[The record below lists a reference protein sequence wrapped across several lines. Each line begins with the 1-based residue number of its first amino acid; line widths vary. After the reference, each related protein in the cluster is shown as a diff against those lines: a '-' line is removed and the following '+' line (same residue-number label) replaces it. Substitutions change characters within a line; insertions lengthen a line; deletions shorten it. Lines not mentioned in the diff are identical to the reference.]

1 MHPLSPKPNLPKNA
15 HYHLNTGG
23 IDEPNGIHQDISP
36 FYLIQWY
43 TTRWPTIW
51 KVESLIELKRVNGF
65 YYRPFQT
72 RLRKD
77 LNIYLWTGC
86 VWSMSLGSN
95 MGCTKAGT
103 SIDGLQPSQPNVE
116 PQPIQWHWSSRG
128 GNVNEHNHK
137 GFEITFTLAFG
148 HPTSILEVA
157 IIEKKYINKKY
168 KTHKRNCRTKRKW
181 GLFGMPN

>member
-1 MHPLSPKPNLPKNA
+1 LICWSRFSSMFSMHPLSPKPNLPKNA

-51 KVESLIELKRVNGF
+51 KVESLIELKRVNDF

-77 LNIYLWTGC
+77 LHIYLWTGC
-86 VWSMSLGSN
+86 VWR
-95 MGCTKAGT
+95 KYEF
-103 SIDGLQPSQPNVE
+103 GLQYGV
-116 PQPIQWHWSSRG
+116 
-128 GNVNEHNHK
+128 HK
-137 GFEITFTLAFG
+137 GRHLHWWATAKSTQCGASANTVTL
-148 HPTSILEVA
+148 I
-157 IIEKKYINKKY
+157 
-168 KTHKRNCRTKRKW
+168 
-181 GLFGMPN
+181 

>member
-77 LNIYLWTGC
+77 LKHLFMNWMCLKEVWVWAPIWGAQRQAPPLMGYSQVNPMWSLSQYSDIDLAEGAMSTNITTRVLRLL
-86 VWSMSLGSN
+86 SLYHLG
-95 MGCTKAGT
+95 
-103 SIDGLQPSQPNVE
+103 IQPLYWRLQ
-116 PQPIQWHWSSRG
+116 
-128 GNVNEHNHK
+128 
-137 GFEITFTLAFG
+137 L
-148 HPTSILEVA
+148 
-157 IIEKKYINKKY
+157 
-168 KTHKRNCRTKRKW
+168 
-181 GLFGMPN
+181 

>member
-51 KVESLIELKRVNGF
+51 KVESLIELKRVNDF

-77 LNIYLWTGC
+77 LHIYLWTGC
-86 VWSMSLGSN
+86 VWRKYWVWAPIWGAQRQAPPLMGYSQVNPMWSLSQYSDIDLAEGAMSTNITTRVLRLLSLYHLG
-95 MGCTKAGT
+95 
-103 SIDGLQPSQPNVE
+103 IQPLYWRLQ
-116 PQPIQWHWSSRG
+116 
-128 GNVNEHNHK
+128 
-137 GFEITFTLAFG
+137 L
-148 HPTSILEVA
+148 
-157 IIEKKYINKKY
+157 
-168 KTHKRNCRTKRKW
+168 
-181 GLFGMPN
+181 

>member
-116 PQPIQWHWSSRG
+116 PQPIHWHWSSRG
-128 GNVNEHNHK
+128 AMSTNITTRPQ
-137 GFEITFTLAFG
+137 GFRAYIYTLSFG
-148 HPTSILEVA
+148 HPTSISEVA
-157 IIEKKYINKKY
+157 IIGKK
-168 KTHKRNCRTKRKW
+168 HQ
-181 GLFGMPN
+181 